1 MALRELIL
9 DFNSYFAS
17 VEQQE
22 RPELRGRPVV
32 VAPVMTDHTCCIAA
46 SYEAKRW
53 GIKTGTKVGEAR
65 KMCPTLVVVEARPP
79 LYVKYHHRL
88 VEVVDSVL
96 PVSEVLSIDE
106 MRCALRGRWQERET
120 ALELARQI
128 KRAIANMVGIFVR
141 CSIGIAPNGF
151 LAKTASDMQKPDGL
165 VLIDE
170 RDLPEILFPLKLMD
184 FCGIAEAREK
194 RLHACGIFTVEQ
206 LCRAPKALM
215 RAAWHG
221 IEGERMYAMLRGEVV
236 DRLPTQR
243 CTVGH
248 SHVLEPKYRSLPLAE
263 AVLQRLLQKAAAR
276 LRSLGYMAAALGVS
290 LELVDRTIWSD
301 EIRFVET
308 QDTIDFIRAFGLL
321 WRRCPPAL
329 RPPLWVGVTL
339 FHLTAVGNVTPSFP
353 QLIASRAAL
362 DEAVDRLNVR
372 YGRNSVYF
380 GGAQEALD
388 SSTTRIAF
396 THVPKVEKEREEI
409 PDRSRKAVGRRG
421 KRSTP
426 SGARLPNGD

>member
-17 VEQQE
+17 VEQQD
-22 RPELRGRPVV
+22 RPELRGLPVA

-53 GIKTGTKVGEAR
+53 GIKTGTGVGEAR

-79 LYVKYHHRL
+79 LYVTYHHRL
-88 VEVVDSVL
+88 VAAVDSVL

-120 ALELARQI
+120 VLGLARQI
-128 KRAIANMVGIFVR
+128 KRAIANAVGVFVR
-141 CSIGIAPNGF
+141 CSIGIAPNGY
-151 LAKTASDMQKPDGL
+151 LAKTASDMLKPDGL
-165 VLIDE
+165 VVIDE
-170 RDLPEILFPLKLMD
+170 GDLPEILFPLKLTD

-194 RLHACGIFTVEQ
+194 RLHACGIRTVEQ
-206 LCRAPKALM
+206 LCRAPKALL

-221 IEGERMYAMLRGEVV
+221 IEGERMYALLRGEVV
-236 DRLPTQR
+236 DRPPTQR

-248 SHVLEPKYRSLPLAE
+248 SHVLEPKYRTLPLAE

-290 LELVDRTIWSD
+290 LKLVDRTTWSD
-301 EIRFVET
+301 EIRFMET
-308 QDTIDFIRAFGLL
+308 QDTLDLIRAFGLV
-321 WRRCPPAL
+321 WRRRPPEL
-329 RPPLWVGVTL
+329 PVPLWVGVTL
-339 FHLTAVGNVTPSFP
+339 FHLTAVHNVTPAFT
-353 QLIASRAAL
+353 QVIASRAML
-362 DEAVDRLNVR
+362 DEAVDRLNGR

-380 GGAQEALD
+380 GGAQAALD
-388 SSTTRIAF
+388 AAPTRIAF
-396 THVPKVEKEREEI
+396 THVPKVEKERAEI
-409 PDRSRKAVGRRG
+409 PEQPARG
-421 KRSTP
+421 KRRRVKL
-426 SGARLPNGD
+426 AD

>member
-17 VEQQE
+17 VEQQD
-22 RPELRGRPVV
+22 RPELRGLPIA

-53 GIKTGTKVGEAR
+53 GIKTGTRVGEAR
-65 KMCPTLVVVEARPP
+65 KMCPELIVVEARPP

-88 VEVVDSVL
+88 VDAVDSVL

-106 MRCALRGRWQERET
+106 MRCALRGRWQERER
-120 ALELARQI
+120 ALETAQQI
-128 KRAIANMVGIFVR
+128 KRTIANTVGIFVR

-165 VLIDE
+165 VVIDE
-170 RDLPEILFPLKLMD
+170 KDLPEILFPLKLTD
-184 FCGIAEAREK
+184 FCGIAESREK
-194 RLHACGIFTVEQ
+194 RLHACNIHTVEE
-206 LCRAPKALM
+206 LLRAPKALLH
-215 RAAWHG
+215 AAWHG
-221 IEGERMYAMLRGEVV
+221 IEGDRMYAMLRGEEIE
-236 DRLPTQR
+236 RPATQR

-248 SHVLEPKYRSLPLAE
+248 SHVLEPKYRTLPLAQ

-276 LRSLGYMAAALGVS
+276 LRTMGYMAASLAVS

-301 EIRFVET
+301 DIRFVET
-308 QDTIDFIRAFGLL
+308 QDTIDFIRAFQMV
-321 WRRCPPAL
+321 WRRRPPAL
-329 RPPLWVGVTL
+329 RPPLWVSVTL
-339 FHLTAVGNVTPSFP
+339 FHLTAAHNVTSYFP
-353 QLIASRAAL
+353 QVIASRATL
-362 DEAVDRLNVR
+362 DDAVDRLNIR

-396 THVPKVEKEREEI
+396 THIPKVEKEREEV
-409 PDRSRKAVGRRG
+409 PERPGGRKRRVRV
-421 KRSTP
+421 KAP
-426 SGARLPNGD
+426 

>member
-32 VAPVMTDHTCCIAA
+32 VAAVMTDHTCCIAA
-46 SYEAKRW
+46 SHEAKRL
-53 GIKTGTKVGEAR
+53 GIKTGTGVGEAR
-65 KMCPTLVVVEARPP
+65 RICPALVVVEARPP
-79 LYVKYHHRL
+79 LYLEYHHKL
-88 VEVVDSVL
+88 KDAVDSVL

-120 ALELARQI
+120 ALRLAREI
-128 KRAIANMVGIFVR
+128 KRAIANAVGVFVR
-141 CSIGIAPNGF
+141 CSIGIAPNGY

-165 VLIDE
+165 VVIDE
-170 RDLPEILFPLKLMD
+170 GDLPGILFPLKLTD
-184 FCGIAEAREK
+184 FCGIAESREK
-194 RLHACGIFTVEQ
+194 RLHACGIYTAEQ
-206 LCRAPKALM
+206 LCHAPKALL

-221 IEGERMYAMLRGEVV
+221 IEGERIYALLRGEVV
-236 DRLPTQR
+236 DRAPTQR

-248 SHVLEPKYRSLPLAE
+248 SHVLEPEYRTRPLAE

-276 LRSLGYMAAALGVS
+276 LRSLGYMAASLGVS
-290 LELVDRTIWSD
+290 LELVDRTVWSD

-308 QDTIDFIRAFGLL
+308 QDTLDFIRAFGLV
-321 WRRCPPAL
+321 WRRCPPSL

-339 FHLTAVGNVTPSFP
+339 FRLTAARNVTPSFP
-353 QLIASRAAL
+353 QVIASRAAL
-362 DEAVDRLNVR
+362 DEAVDRLNVH

-380 GGAQEALD
+380 GGAQAALNAAP
-388 SSTTRIAF
+388 TRIAF
-396 THVPKVEKEREEI
+396 THVPKVEKEREEN
-409 PDRSRKAVGRRG
+409 RNRG
-421 KRSTP
+421 KRSLSLRRGYRVKP
-426 SGARLPNGD
+426 

>member
-22 RPELRGRPVV
+22 RPDLRGRPVV
-32 VAPVMTDHTCCIAA
+32 VTPVMTDHTCCIAA

-53 GIKTGTKVGEAR
+53 GIKTGTMVGAAR
-65 KMCPTLVVVEARPP
+65 KMCPALAVVEARPP
-79 LYVKYHHRL
+79 LYIEYHHRL
-88 VEVVDSVL
+88 IATVDSCL

-120 ALELARQI
+120 ALEVARQI
-128 KRAIANMVGIFVR
+128 KRTIATTVGIFVR

-165 VLIDE
+165 VVIDE
-170 RDLPEILFPLKLMD
+170 SDLPEILFRLELTD
-184 FCGIAEAREK
+184 VCGIADAREA
-194 RLHACGIFTVEQ
+194 RLHACGIRTMEQ
-206 LCRAPKALM
+206 LCRAPKALL

-221 IEGERMYAMLRGEVV
+221 IEGERMYALLRGEVV
-236 DRLPTQR
+236 DRPPTQR

-263 AVLQRLLQKAAAR
+263 AVLQRLLQKAASR
-276 LRSLGYMAAALGVS
+276 LRALGYMAAGLGVG
-290 LELVDRTIWSD
+290 LEFVDRTNWSN
-301 EIRFVET
+301 EIRFAET
-308 QDTIDFIRAFGLL
+308 QDTLDFIRAFRLV
-321 WRRCPPAL
+321 WRRCPPAR

-339 FHLTAVGNVTPSFP
+339 FNLTAARNVTLTFP
-353 QLIASRAAL
+353 QVIASRAAL
-362 DEAVDRLNVR
+362 DEAVDRLNLR

-380 GGAQEALD
+380 GGAQAALD
-388 SSTTRIAF
+388 AAQTRIAF
-396 THVPKVEKEREEI
+396 THVPKVEKDREKPPASPLLEK
-409 PDRSRKAVGRRG
+409 RRASSR
-421 KRSTP
+421 
-426 SGARLPNGD
+426 ARLEG

>member
-22 RPELRGRPVV
+22 RPELRGRPIA

-53 GIKTGTKVGEAR
+53 GIKTGTRVGEAR
-65 KMCPTLVVVEARPP
+65 KMCPALVVVEARPP
-79 LYVKYHHRL
+79 LYVAYHHRL
-88 VEVVDSVL
+88 VAAVDSVL

-106 MRCALRGRWQERET
+106 MRCALRGRWQERER
-120 ALELARQI
+120 ALETARQI
-128 KRAIANMVGIFVR
+128 KRTIANTVGIFVR

-165 VLIDE
+165 VVIDE
-170 RDLPEILFPLKLMD
+170 GDLPEILFPLELTN
-184 FCGIAEAREK
+184 FCGIAESREK
-194 RLHACGIFTVEQ
+194 RLHACGIRTVEQ
-206 LCRAPKALM
+206 LLRAPRSVL

-221 IEGERMYAMLRGEVV
+221 IEGERMYAMLRGEELE
-236 DRLPTQR
+236 RPATQR

-276 LRSLGYMAAALGVS
+276 LRALGYMTAALGVS

-308 QDTIDFIRAFGLL
+308 QDTIDLIRAFRLV
-321 WRRCPPAL
+321 WRRCPSAL
-329 RPPLWVGVTL
+329 KPPLWVGVTL
-339 FHLTAVGNVTPSFP
+339 FHLTAVHNVTLSFP
-353 QLIASRAAL
+353 QVIASRAAL
-362 DEAVDRLNVR
+362 DEAVDRLNGR

-396 THVPKVEKEREEI
+396 THIPKVEKEREEI
-409 PDRSRKAVGRRG
+409 PERPGRR
-421 KRSTP
+421 KR
-426 SGARLPNGD
+426 RRVKLPD